1 MIKEANMTDFL
12 IKLFV
17 KDHDRPN
24 DPSVREKYGVFSSIV
39 GIITNLILAAIKLI
53 AGILSSSIAIIADAL
68 NNFSDAGS
76 SIISFVSF
84 KIAAKP
90 ADKEHPFGHARIE
103 YVSSMIVSFLIL
115 IVGFELMTSSV
126 SGLFN
131 KNSSK
136 LTVSTLTYVIL
147 SISIFLKL
155 WLGLFYRKIAK
166 KIDSSVV
173 AAAAADSFSDC
184 ASTSAVLVSS
194 IIVGLTDWWF
204 IDSVVGLA
212 VSIMI
217 MIAGIKILIE
227 TKNSLLGEAPIQE
240 VVDSIKSTVEK
251 YPEVV
256 GIHDMLVHNYGPK
269 TYIVSFHAEVDG
281 SQDIYELHDAI
292 DNIEREI
299 NEDLRILCTIHMDPI
314 VTNDEAVNELRSFT
328 SESVKEI
335 CPEASIHDFR
345 TVIGQTHTNLI
356 FDLVLPYEIKE
367 NPDVIVDDIK
377 NLILRKRS
385 NCFCVITVDRA

>member
-1 MIKEANMTDFL
+1 MTDFL
-12 IKLFV
+12 IKIFI
-17 KDHDRPN
+17 KDYQNPTDTA
-24 DPSVREKYGVFSSIV
+24 VREKYGVFASIV
-39 GIITNLILAAIKLI
+39 GIITNLILAIFKLL
-53 AGILSSSIAIIADAL
+53 AGILSFSIAIIADAL
-68 NNFSDAGS
+68 NNLSDAGS

-115 IVGFELMTSSV
+115 VVGFELMSSSI
-126 SGLFN
+126 SGL
-131 KNSSK
+131 SGGGDSK
-136 LTVSTLTYVIL
+136 LAVTPLTYVIL
-147 SISIFLKL
+147 SVSILLKL

-173 AAAAADSFSDC
+173 SASAADSFSDC

-194 IIVGLTDWWF
+194 VIVSITDWWF
-204 IDSVVGLA
+204 VDSVVGLA

-217 MIAGIKILIE
+217 MMAGVKILIE
-227 TKNSLLGEAPIQE
+227 TKNSLLGEAPVQE
-240 VVDSIKSTVEK
+240 VIDSINDTVRK
-251 YPEVV
+251 YPEVI

-299 NEDLRILCTIHMDPI
+299 NQDLRILCTIHMDPI
-314 VTNDEAVNELRSFT
+314 VTNDETVNELRSFT
-328 SESVKEI
+328 ESTVKEI

-356 FDLVLPYEIKE
+356 FDIVLPFESKE
-367 NPDVIVDDIK
+367 SPESIVESVKHAISA
-377 NLILRKRS
+377 KRS
-385 NCFCVITVDRA
+385 YCYCVITVDRA

>member
-1 MIKEANMTDFL
+1 MTDLL
-12 IKLFV
+12 IKIFV
-17 KDHDRPN
+17 KNYTNPEDVC
-24 DPSVREKYGVFSSIV
+24 VRERYGVFSSIV
-39 GIITNLILAAIKLI
+39 GIVTNIILAGIKLL
-53 AGILSSSIAIIADAL
+53 AGILSFSIAITADAL
-68 NNFSDAGS
+68 NNLSDAGS
-76 SIISFVSF
+76 SLISFVSF

-115 IVGFELMTSSV
+115 LVGFELMTSSI
-126 SGLFN
+126 SGLIN
-131 KNSSK
+131 KEGADLK
-136 LTVSTLTYVIL
+136 VTTLTYVIL
-147 SISIFLKL
+147 TLSIVLKL
-155 WLGLFYRKIAK
+155 WLGLFYRKISK

-184 ASTSAVLVSS
+184 ASTAAVLVSS
-194 IIVGLTDWWF
+194 VIVGLSGWWF
-204 IDSVVGLA
+204 VDSIVGLA

-217 MIAGIKILIE
+217 MIAGIKILNE

-240 VVDSIKSTVEK
+240 VVDSIKQTVEK

-256 GIHDMLVHNYGPK
+256 GMHDLLVHNYGPK

-281 SQDIYELHDAI
+281 SQDIYALHDAI
-292 DNIEREI
+292 DNIEKEI

-314 VTNDEAVNELRSFT
+314 VTNDETVNELRNFT
-328 SESVKEI
+328 SETAKEI

-345 TVIGQTHTNLI
+345 TVVGQTHTNLI
-356 FDLVLPYEIKE
+356 FDLVLPF
-367 NPDVIVDDIK
+367 DIK
-377 NLILRKRS
+377 DTPENIIEALKAKVIEKRP

>member
-1 MIKEANMTDFL
+1 MTDLL
-12 IKLFV
+12 IRLFV
-17 KDHDRPN
+17 KDYKNPN
-24 DPSVREKYGVFSSIV
+24 NATVRERYGVFSSIV
-39 GIITNLILAAIKLI
+39 GIITNLILAGLKLV
-53 AGILSSSIAIIADAL
+53 AGILSFSIAITADAL
-68 NNFSDAGS
+68 NNLSDAGS
-76 SIISFVSF
+76 SMISFVSF

-115 IVGFELMTSSV
+115 LVGFELMTSSV
-126 SGLFN
+126 SGLLN
-131 KNSSK
+131 KDGSK
-136 LTVSTLTYVIL
+136 LEVSILTYVIL
-147 SISIFLKL
+147 SISILLKL
-155 WLGLFYRKIAK
+155 WLGLFYRKISK
-166 KIDSSVV
+166 RISSSVI
-173 AAAAADSFSDC
+173 AAASADSFSDC
-184 ASTSAVLVSS
+184 ASTAAVLISS
-194 IIVGLTDWWF
+194 IVVGISGWWF
-204 IDSVVGLA
+204 VDSVVGLA

-217 MIAGIKILIE
+217 MIAGIKILNE

-240 VVDSIKSTVEK
+240 VVDSIKRTVDK

-281 SQDIYELHDAI
+281 SQDIYLLHDAI

-314 VTNDEAVNELRSFT
+314 VTNDETVNELRTFT
-328 SESVKEI
+328 SETAKEI

-356 FDLVLPYEIKE
+356 FDLVLPFDIKE
-367 NPDVIVDDIK
+367 DTSKIVDAVK
-377 NLILRKRS
+377 VAVSQKRPY
-385 NCFCVITVDRA
+385 CFCVITVDRA

>member
-1 MIKEANMTDFL
+1 MTDLL
-12 IKLFV
+12 IRIFI
-17 KDHDRPN
+17 KDHSN
-24 DPSVREKYGVFSSIV
+24 PSDTVVREKYGVFSSIV
-39 GIITNLILAAIKLI
+39 GIITNLILAGMKLV
-53 AGILSSSIAIIADAL
+53 AGLLSFSIAIVADAL
-68 NNFSDAGS
+68 NNLSDAGS
-76 SIISFVSF
+76 SLISFVSF

-115 IVGFELMTSSV
+115 LVGFELMTSSV

-131 KNSSK
+131 KGETA
-136 LTVSTLTYVIL
+136 LEVTVLTYVIL
-147 SISIFLKL
+147 SVSIVLKL

-173 AAAAADSFSDC
+173 AAASADSFSDC
-184 ASTSAVLVSS
+184 ASTAAVLVSS
-194 IIVGLTDWWF
+194 IIIGISGWWF
-204 IDSVVGLA
+204 IDSIVGLA
-212 VSIMI
+212 VAVMI
-217 MIAGIKILIE
+217 MIAGVKILNE
-227 TKNSLLGEAPIQE
+227 TKNSLLGEAPVRE

-281 SQDIYELHDAI
+281 SRNIYDLHDAI

-314 VTNDEAVNELRSFT
+314 VTNDESVNELREFT
-328 SESVKEI
+328 AATAKEI
-335 CPEASIHDFR
+335 CPEATIHDFR

-356 FDLVLPYEIKE
+356 FDLVLPFDIKE
-367 NPDVIVDDIK
+367 APEEIVEALKQKIRD
-377 NLILRKRS
+377 KRE
-385 NCFCVITVDRA
+385 NCFCVITVDRT

>member
-1 MIKEANMTDFL
+1 MTDFL
-12 IKLFV
+12 IKTFI
-17 KDHDRPN
+17 KDYQNPADAT
-24 DPSVREKYGVFSSIV
+24 VREKYGVFSSII
-39 GIITNLILAAIKLI
+39 GIITNLILATIKLV
-53 AGILSSSIAIIADAL
+53 AGIISFSIAIVADAL
-68 NNFSDAGS
+68 NNLSDAGS

-115 IVGFELMTSSV
+115 IVGFELMSSSV
-126 SGLFN
+126 KGLFDGEGA
-131 KNSSK
+131 K
-136 LTVSTLTYVIL
+136 LTVTALTYIIL
-147 SISIFLKL
+147 SISILLKL

-173 AAAAADSFSDC
+173 SAAAADSFSDC

-194 IIVGLTDWWF
+194 LIVALTDWWF

-212 VSIMI
+212 VSVMI
-217 MIAGIKILIE
+217 MIAGVKILIE
-227 TKNSLLGEAPIQE
+227 TKNSLLGEAPVQE
-240 VVDSIKSTVEK
+240 VIDSIKSTVDK
-251 YPEVV
+251 YPEVI

-281 SQDIYELHDAI
+281 SRDIYELHDTI

-299 NEDLRILCTIHMDPI
+299 NQDLRILCTIHMDPI
-314 VTNDEAVNELRSFT
+314 VTNDETVNELRNFT
-328 SESVKEI
+328 ADTVKEV

-356 FDLVLPYEIKE
+356 FDIVLPFDAKE
-367 NPDVIVDDIK
+367 TPEAIVENVK
-377 NLILRKRS
+377 KTVNEKRDY
-385 NCFCVITVDRA
+385 CYCVITVDRA

>member
-1 MIKEANMTDFL
+1 MTDLL
-12 IKLFV
+12 IRKFI
-17 KDHDRPN
+17 KDHNNPT
-24 DPSVREKYGVFSSIV
+24 DPIVREKYGVFSSIV
-39 GIITNLILAAIKLI
+39 GIVTNLILAAIKLI

-68 NNFSDAGS
+68 NNLSDAGS

-126 SGLFN
+126 SGLIN
-131 KNSSK
+131 QSVTK
-136 LTVSTLTYVIL
+136 LEVTSITYTIL
-147 SISIFLKL
+147 SISILLKL
-155 WLGLFYRKIAK
+155 WLGMFYRKVAK

-173 AAAAADSFSDC
+173 SAAAADSFSDC

-194 IIVGLTDWWF
+194 IIVGLTDLWY
-204 IDSVVGLA
+204 IDSIVGLA

-217 MIAGIKILIE
+217 MIAGVKILNE
-227 TKNSLLGEAPIQE
+227 TKNSLLGEAPIKE

-299 NEDLRILCTIHMDPI
+299 NQDLRILCTIHMDPI
-314 VTNDEAVNELRSFT
+314 VTHDETVNELRSFT
-328 SESVKEI
+328 METVKEI
-335 CPEASIHDFR
+335 RPEASIHDFR

-356 FDLVLPYEIKE
+356 FDIVLPFDIKE
-367 NPDVIVDDIK
+367 SPETIVEDVK
-377 NLILRKRS
+377 KAILAKRN

>member
-1 MIKEANMTDFL
+1 MTDLL
-12 IKLFV
+12 IRIFI
-17 KDHDRPN
+17 KDHSN
-24 DPSVREKYGVFSSIV
+24 PSDTVVREKYGVFSSIV
-39 GIITNLILAAIKLI
+39 GIITNLILAGMKLV
-53 AGILSSSIAIIADAL
+53 AGLLSFSIAIVADAL
-68 NNFSDAGS
+68 NNLSDAGS
-76 SIISFVSF
+76 SLISFVSF

-115 IVGFELMTSSV
+115 LVGFELMTSSV

-131 KNSSK
+131 KGETA
-136 LTVSTLTYVIL
+136 LEVTVLTYVIL
-147 SISIFLKL
+147 SVSIVLKL

-173 AAAAADSFSDC
+173 AAASADSFSDC
-184 ASTSAVLVSS
+184 ASTAAVLVSS
-194 IIVGLTDWWF
+194 IIIGISGWWF
-204 IDSVVGLA
+204 IDSIVGLA
-212 VSIMI
+212 VAVMI
-217 MIAGIKILIE
+217 MIAGIKILNE
-227 TKNSLLGEAPIQE
+227 TKNSLLGEAPVKE

-281 SQDIYELHDAI
+281 SQNIYDLHDAI

-314 VTNDEAVNELRSFT
+314 VTNDEAVNELRELT
-328 SESVKEI
+328 AATAKEI
-335 CPEASIHDFR
+335 CPEATIHDFR

-356 FDLVLPYEIKE
+356 FDLVLPFDIKE
-367 NPDVIVDDIK
+367 APEEIVEALKQKIRD
-377 NLILRKRS
+377 KRE
-385 NCFCVITVDRA
+385 NCFCVITVDRT

>member
-1 MIKEANMTDFL
+1 MTDLL

-17 KDHDRPN
+17 KDHTKPEDVA
-24 DPSVREKYGVFSSIV
+24 VRERYGVFSSIV
-39 GIITNLILAAIKLI
+39 GIITNLILAGLKLV
-53 AGILSSSIAIIADAL
+53 AGLLSFSIAIVADAL
-68 NNFSDAGS
+68 NNLSDAGS

-103 YVSSMIVSFLIL
+103 YVSSMVVSFLIL
-115 IVGFELMTSSV
+115 LVGFELMKDSV
-126 SGLFN
+126 SGLF
-131 KNSSK
+131 SK
-136 LTVSTLTYVIL
+136 EGTELAVTTLTYVIL
-147 SISIFLKL
+147 GVSILLKL

-173 AAAAADSFSDC
+173 SAAAADSFSDC

-194 IIVGLTDWWF
+194 IVIGISGWWF
-204 IDSVVGLA
+204 IDSIVGLA
-212 VSIMI
+212 VAVMI
-217 MIAGIKILIE
+217 IIAGIKILNE

-240 VVDSIKSTVEK
+240 VVDSIKKTVEK

-269 TYIVSFHAEVDG
+269 TYIVSLHAEVDG

-292 DNIEREI
+292 DNIEKEI

-314 VTNDEAVNELRSFT
+314 VTNDETVNELRTFT
-328 SESVKEI
+328 LDTVKEV
-335 CPEASIHDFR
+335 CPEATIHDFR

-356 FDLVLPYEIKE
+356 FDLVLPFDVKE
-367 NPDVIVDDIK
+367 KPETVLESVKAAISK
-377 NLILRKRS
+377 KRS
-385 NCFCVITVDRA
+385 ECFCVITVDRA

>member
-1 MIKEANMTDFL
+1 MTDLL
-12 IKLFV
+12 IKLFI
-17 KDHDRPN
+17 KDYSKPN
-24 DPSVREKYGVFSSIV
+24 DAAVREKYGVFSSIV
-39 GIITNLILAAIKLI
+39 GIITNLILAALKLV
-53 AGILSSSIAIIADAL
+53 AGILSFSIAIIADAL

-115 IVGFELMTSSV
+115 LVGFELMTSSI
-126 SGLFN
+126 SGLFDGEGSN
-131 KNSSK
+131 
-136 LTVSTLTYVIL
+136 LEVTFITYIIL
-147 SISIFLKL
+147 SVSILLKL

-194 IIVGLTDWWF
+194 IIIGITGWWF
-204 IDSVVGLA
+204 IDSIVGLA
-212 VSIMI
+212 VAVMI
-217 MIAGIKILIE
+217 IIAGIKILNE
-227 TKNSLLGEAPIQE
+227 TKNSLLGEAPIKE
-240 VVDSIKSTVEK
+240 VVESIKSTVEK

-314 VTNDEAVNELRSFT
+314 VTNDETVNELRAFT
-328 SESVKEI
+328 VETVKEI
-335 CPEASIHDFR
+335 CPEATIHDFR

-356 FDLVLPYEIKE
+356 FDLVLPFDLKEEPAMIVESIKSA
-367 NPDVIVDDIK
+367 IK
-377 NLILRKRS
+377 DRRS
-385 NCFCVITVDRA
+385 YCFCVITVDRA

>member
-212 VSIMI
+212 VSVMI

-385 NCFCVITVDRA
+385 NCFCVITIDRA

>member
-1 MIKEANMTDFL
+1 MTDLL
-12 IKLFV
+12 IKLFI
-17 KDHDRPN
+17 KDNDKST

-39 GIITNLILAAIKLI
+39 GIITNLILAAIKLV
-53 AGILSSSIAIIADAL
+53 AGILSFSIAIIADAL

-131 KNSSK
+131 QSTAKLEVNS
-136 LTVSTLTYVIL
+136 LTYIIL
-147 SISIFLKL
+147 SISILLKF
-155 WLGLFYRKIAK
+155 WLGMFYRKIAK

-173 AAAAADSFSDC
+173 SAAATDSFSDC
-184 ASTSAVLVSS
+184 ASTTAVLVSS
-194 IIVGLTDWWF
+194 VIIGLTDLWF
-204 IDSVVGLA
+204 IDSIVGLA

-217 MIAGIKILIE
+217 MIAGIKILNE
-227 TKNSLLGEAPIQE
+227 TKNSLLGEAPVKE
-240 VVDSIKSTVEK
+240 VVDSIKTTVEK

-314 VTNDEAVNELRSFT
+314 VTNNEAVNELKAFT
-328 SESVKEI
+328 LDTVKEN

-356 FDLVLPYEIKE
+356 FDIVLPFDIKE
-367 NPDVIVDDIK
+367 SPETIVEAVK
-377 NLILRKRS
+377 KAVFAKRN

>member
-1 MIKEANMTDFL
+1 MTDL
-12 IKLFV
+12 LTKIFV
-17 KDHDRPN
+17 KDHMNPDKPE
-24 DPSVREKYGVFSSIV
+24 VRERYGVFSSIV
-39 GIITNLILAAIKLI
+39 GIITNLLLAAIKLI
-53 AGILSSSIAIIADAL
+53 AGLLSFSIAIVADAL
-68 NNFSDAGS
+68 NNLSDAGS
-76 SIISFVSF
+76 SLISFVSF

-115 IVGFELMTSSV
+115 LVGFELMKNSV

-131 KNSSK
+131 KEGAK
-136 LTVSTLTYVIL
+136 LEITALTYIIL
-147 SISIFLKL
+147 SVSIVLKL
-155 WLGLFYRKIAK
+155 WLGLFYRKISK
-166 KIDSSVV
+166 KISSSVV

-194 IIVGLTDWWF
+194 IIVGLSGLWY
-204 IDSVVGLA
+204 IDSLVGLA
-212 VSIMI
+212 VSVMI
-217 MIAGIKILIE
+217 MIAGIKILNE

-240 VVDSIKSTVEK
+240 VVDSIKHTVEK

-281 SQDIYELHDAI
+281 SQDIYLLHDAI

-314 VTNDEAVNELRSFT
+314 VTNDETVNELRAFT
-328 SESVKEI
+328 AGAAKEI
-335 CPEASIHDFR
+335 CPEATIHDFR
-345 TVIGQTHTNLI
+345 TVVGNTHTNLI
-356 FDLVLPYEIKE
+356 FDLVLPFEIKE
-367 NPDVIVDDIK
+367 DPDKIVEDLQR
-377 NLILRKRS
+377 LIFEKRE
-385 NCFCVITVDRA
+385 NCYCVITVDRA

>member
-1 MIKEANMTDFL
+1 MTDLL

-17 KDHDRPN
+17 KDHTKPEDVA
-24 DPSVREKYGVFSSIV
+24 VRERYGVFSSIV
-39 GIITNLILAAIKLI
+39 GIITNLILAGLKLV
-53 AGILSSSIAIIADAL
+53 AGLLSFSIAIVADAL
-68 NNFSDAGS
+68 NNLSDAGS

-103 YVSSMIVSFLIL
+103 YVSSMVVSFLIL
-115 IVGFELMTSSV
+115 LVGFELMKDSV
-126 SGLFN
+126 SGLF
-131 KNSSK
+131 SK
-136 LTVSTLTYVIL
+136 EGTELAVTTLTYVIL
-147 SISIFLKL
+147 GVSILLKL

-173 AAAAADSFSDC
+173 SAAAADSFSDC

-194 IIVGLTDWWF
+194 IVIGISGWWF
-204 IDSVVGLA
+204 IDSIVGLA
-212 VSIMI
+212 VAVMI
-217 MIAGIKILIE
+217 IIAGIKILNE

-240 VVDSIKSTVEK
+240 VVDSIKKTVEK

-269 TYIVSFHAEVDG
+269 TYIVSLHAEVDG

-292 DNIEREI
+292 DNIEKEI

-314 VTNDEAVNELRSFT
+314 VTNDETVNELRTFT
-328 SESVKEI
+328 LDTVKEV
-335 CPEASIHDFR
+335 CPEATIHDFR

-356 FDLVLPYEIKE
+356 FDLVLPFDVKE
-367 NPDVIVDDIK
+367 KPETVVESVKAAISK
-377 NLILRKRS
+377 KRS
-385 NCFCVITVDRA
+385 ECFCVITVDRA